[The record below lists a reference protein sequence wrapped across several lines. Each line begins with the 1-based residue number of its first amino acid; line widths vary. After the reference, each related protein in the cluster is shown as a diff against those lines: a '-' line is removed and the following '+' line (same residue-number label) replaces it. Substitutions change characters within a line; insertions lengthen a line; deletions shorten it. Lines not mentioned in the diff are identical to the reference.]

1 MCECE
6 LEGSRT
12 RHFKKVFKALFQ
24 GDNKIARED
33 FLICL
38 FLWELF
44 GKKKI
49 QTDYVRAMHGPYPIL
64 LVDKSPSE
72 EEEEKRVDWFSRDE
86 EVG

>member
-1 MCECE
+1 MLNHPKGKLCEVHYY
-6 LEGSRT
+6 LE
-12 RHFKKVFKALFQ
+12 
-24 GDNKIARED
+24 
-33 FLICL
+33 
-38 FLWELF
+38 
-44 GKKKI
+44 KKI